1 MSRAPDGVLFLCADG
16 ACLGPMAEALMRR
29 GWPGRAALSAAVE
42 PGHLRRVARALLA
55 DRGMPTAG
63 LRARGLREV
72 DWEEIAEVIVL
83 NERIS
88 LPPLPSRV
96 AVQVWAT
103 PDPMSGPP
111 GEHRESCEA
120 ALERIEARLR
130 RMLGPPDPR
139 R

>member
-1 MSRAPDGVLFLCADG
+1 
-16 ACLGPMAEALMRR
+16 
-29 GWPGRAALSAAVE
+29 
-42 PGHLRRVARALLA
+42 
-55 DRGMPTAG
+55 MPTAG

-88 LPPLPSRV
+88 LPPLPARV

-103 PDPMSGPP
+103 PDPLSGPP
-111 GEHRESCEA
+111 GEQRESCEA

-130 RMLGPPDPR
+130 RMLGPPDAR